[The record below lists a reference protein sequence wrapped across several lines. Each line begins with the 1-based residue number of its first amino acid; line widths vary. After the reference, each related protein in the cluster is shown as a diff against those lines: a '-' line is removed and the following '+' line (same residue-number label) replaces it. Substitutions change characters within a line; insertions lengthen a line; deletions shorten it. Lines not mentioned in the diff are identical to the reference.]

1 MTSLFES
8 LSLPLPA
15 GASSV
20 PSGGR
25 RSGAGE
31 SSALPL
37 VVPPRT
43 EDAGDGRSAAD
54 EERRARRQAQ
64 ADALLA
70 GLNPEQRAAV
80 LHQGGPLLIVAGAG
94 SGKTRVLTHRIAYL
108 LATGRAR
115 AGEILA
121 ITFTNKAAAEMRE
134 RVAALV
140 GPSAQRMWV
149 STFHSACV
157 RILRREAGTLGL
169 RSSFSI
175 YDAADSQR
183 LLTLVA
189 RELELDPKRYPV
201 KALASRISALK
212 DELVDPD
219 TFAATSG
226 GGASND
232 ADTVLAQVYT
242 RYQARLRQANALDF
256 DDLIM
261 TTVHLLQAFPAVA
274 EHYRRRFRH
283 VLVDEY
289 QDTNH
294 AQYVLVRELVGV
306 TGHGGPD
313 GADGPGSGRPD
324 DAASGSPDTPR
335 GELTVVGDADQSIYA
350 FRGASIRNI
359 LEFEADYP
367 DARTILLEQN
377 YRSTQTILSAA
388 NAVISRNPGR
398 KPKRLWTDSGAGPQI
413 VAYVADTEHEE
424 ARFVAEEI
432 DRLGDTEGVRPGDV
446 AVFYRANAQSRA
458 LEEVLIRVGLPYRV
472 VGGTRFYE
480 RREIKDAVAYLRAIA
495 NPDDDVNLRRILNV
509 PKRGLGE
516 RSEAMVAAFAERE
529 RISFGAALD
538 RLEEVPGLGTRALS
552 GMTAFATMLADLRT
566 LADSGA
572 GPAEVL
578 GAVLDRSGY
587 LAELRASDDPQDASR
602 VENLAELHAVATE
615 FEQSDPDGDL
625 ADFLERVSL
634 VADSDQIPS
643 PDGGDEV
650 APDQGVITLM
660 TLHTAKGLE
669 FPVVF
674 LTGLEDGTF
683 PHLRS
688 LSDPDQLAEERRL
701 AYVGLTR
708 ARERLYISRAA
719 VRTAWGVPNEF
730 PPSRFLDDIPDELVD
745 WRRRESSTAQL
756 RGGWGGSAIGRGY
769 GARGDG
775 GRADGGRGAGWRGG
789 SGEREARPALP
800 STGAK
805 FGSATP
811 RPDAA
816 VPALAVG
823 DRVTHDAYGLGTV
836 VALEGAGPNSVAKVD
851 FGSEGTKR
859 LLLRFSPVTKL

>member
-1 MTSLFES
+1 MTSLFDH
-8 LSLPLPA
+8 LPPA
-15 GASSV
+15 VGASGASL
-20 PSGGR
+20 GAAYGAALGTGR
-25 RSGAGE
+25 GTAAARSHTGE
-31 SSALPL
+31 SSGLPL
-37 VVPPRT
+37 VVAPRADVT
-43 EDAGDGRSAAD
+43 DEPDDDA
-54 EERRARRQAQ
+54 RRARREQDESERAAR
-64 ADALLA
+64 ADALLE
-70 GLNPEQRAAV
+70 GLNPQQREAV
-80 LHQGGPLLIVAGAG
+80 LHHGGPLLIVAGAG

-108 LATGRAR
+108 LATRRAR
-115 AGEILA
+115 AGEVLA
-121 ITFTNKAAAEMRE
+121 ITFTNKATAEMRE
-134 RVAALV
+134 RVGGLIGPAAA
-140 GPSAQRMWV
+140 GRMWV

-157 RILRREAGTLGL
+157 RILRREAATLGM

-175 YDAADSQR
+175 YDSADSQR

-189 RELELDPKRYPV
+189 RELDLDPKKYPA
-201 KALASRISALK
+201 KALASKISALK
-212 DELVDPD
+212 DELVDPES
-219 TFAATSG
+219 FAATSG
-226 GGASND
+226 SGND
-232 ADTVLAQVYT
+232 FDAALAQVYT
-242 RYQARLRQANALDF
+242 RYQARLRQAHALDF

-294 AQYVLVRELVGV
+294 AQYVLVRELVG
-306 TGHGGPD
+306 TGD
-313 GADGPGSGRPD
+313 GDV
-324 DAASGSPDTPR
+324 PR

-350 FRGASIRNI
+350 FRGANIRNI

-388 NAVISRNPGR
+388 NAVISKNPGR
-398 KPKRLWTDSGAGPQI
+398 KPKRLWTDSGAGAQI
-413 VAYVADTEHEE
+413 VAYVADDEREE
-424 ARFVAEEI
+424 ARFVVEEI
-432 DRLGDTEGVRPGDV
+432 DRLGDSAGVRPGDV
-446 AVFYRANAQSRA
+446 AIFYRANAQSRVIEDA
-458 LEEVLIRVGLPYRV
+458 LVRVGLPYKL

-480 RREIKDAVAYLRAIA
+480 RREIKDAIAYLRAVA

-516 RSEAMVAAFAERE
+516 RSEAMVASFAERE
-529 RISFGAALD
+529 RISFGAALE
-538 RLEEVPGLGTRALS
+538 RLDEVPGLGTRAVTGL
-552 GMTAFATMLADLRT
+552 TAFVELMSGLRALAAT
-566 LADSGA
+566 A

-587 LAELRASDDPQDASR
+587 LAELRASEDPQDGSR

-634 VADSDQIPS
+634 VADSDQIPT
-643 PDGGDEV
+643 PDGGDGD
-650 APDQGVITLM
+650 ADDKPDPGVVTLM

-674 LTGLEDGTF
+674 LTGMEDGTF
-683 PHLRS
+683 PHMRS

-719 VRTAWGVPNEF
+719 IRTAWGVPNEF
-730 PPSRFLDDIPDELVD
+730 PPSRFLGDLPDELID
-745 WRRRESSTAQL
+745 WRRRESSTSQL
-756 RGGWGGSAIGRGY
+756 RGGWGSGFGS
-769 GARGDG
+769 
-775 GRADGGRGAGWRGG
+775 GGRGSSGGYGTSRAG
-789 SGEREARPALP
+789 SGGYGSGGREAREQRPALP
-800 STGAK
+800 STGAT

-811 RPDAA
+811 RPAA
-816 VPALAVG
+816 AIPQLEIG
-823 DRVTHDAYGLGTV
+823 DRVTHDAYGLGSV
-836 VALEGAGPNSVAKVD
+836 VALEGTGHNAVVKVD
-851 FGSEGTKR
+851 FGTEGTKR